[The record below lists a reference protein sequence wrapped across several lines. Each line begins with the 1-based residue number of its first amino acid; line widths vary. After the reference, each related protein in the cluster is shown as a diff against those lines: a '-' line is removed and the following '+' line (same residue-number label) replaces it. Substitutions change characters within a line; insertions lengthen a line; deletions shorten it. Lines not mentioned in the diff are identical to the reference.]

1 MTLVLTLA
9 SCFLPLITQMQ
20 PDSTT
25 SHILPVC
32 FYSRG
37 EFKVLYHAEDVH
49 RRLVYYDHEPLVIE
63 AF

>member
-1 MTLVLTLA
+1 
-9 SCFLPLITQMQ
+9 MQ

-25 SHILPVC
+25 NHVLPVC

-37 EFKVLYHAEDVH
+37 EYKVLYHAEDVR
-49 RRLVYYDHEPLVIE
+49 RRLVYYDHEPLVVE